1 MVNNIHEA
9 YMEQLENVGWMD
21 KVTRR
26 SAIEKLQSMH
36 KFIAY
41 PDWFNNTS
49 YLATKLKTV
58 SILIFIY
65 YVLLNN

>member
-21 KVTRR
+21 NITRQ
-26 SAIEKLQSMH
+26 SAIEKLQSIH

-41 PDWFNNTS
+41 PDWFTNTT
-49 YLATKLKTV
+49 YLSTKLKTV
-58 SILIFIY
+58 STLKFK
-65 YVLLNN
+65 